1 MTKPSAKPKSRKPA
15 GRKAAH
21 PIAEADRRR
30 EWRFELPLTAIVEGD
45 LPQGDKFQE
54 RSKLENISSG
64 GAHFCLDS
72 GVVVGSK
79 INLVIDLPKALTE
92 NNKVKLRIGG
102 ITVRLDK
109 PDRKNKKQG
118 VAIRFRKGFRF
129 ISSKS

>member
-1 MTKPSAKPKSRKPA
+1 MTKPLAKSKSRKPSR
-15 GRKAAH
+15 RKAA
-21 PIAEADRRR
+21 PPVAAANRRR
-30 EWRFELPLTAIVEGD
+30 EWRFELPLTAIIEGQ
-45 LPQGDKFQE
+45 LPQGGKFRE

-79 INLVIDLPKALTE
+79 INLVIDLPKALTQ

-102 ITVRLDK
+102 ITVRLDRA
-109 PDRKNKKQG
+109 DQKNKKQG
-118 VAIRFRKGFRF
+118 VAVCFRKGFRF